1 MVRSQHA
8 ALNTLL
14 QSAGAIVMKQAL
26 INLDTSARAAGL
38 DFHFLGNI
46 HDELQTEVREDQADE
61 FGRLA
66 VAAIVQAGQDF
77 NLRCPLASEYK
88 VGNNWSETH

>member
-38 DFHFLGNI
+38 DFHFVGNV
-46 HDELQTEVREDQADE
+46 HDEIQTEVREDQA
-61 FGRLA
+61 GR
-66 VAAIVQAGQDF
+66 DF
-77 NLRCPLASEYK
+77 NLRCPLSADYK